1 MALCK
6 IVLVEVDDFS
16 TNTIF
21 FFIIELI
28 SVKILKATYFD
39 SFIACYSI
47 FLTIIPPSPHVF

>member
-6 IVLVEVDDFS
+6 IVLVEVDDFK
-16 TNTIF
+16 
-21 FFIIELI
+21 FIIELI